1 MDSVS
6 GVGVIDKGVLIL
18 RALVAGPLDLAALQD
33 ATGLPRATAHRLAV
47 ALEQHHLVRRDALG
61 RFCLGFE
68 LIRLGHAASELAI
81 GLLLGAAFRF
91 VLAAADVLAQSVSLS
106 TALSSPS
113 VFNPTVQ
120 SQEAPLALAI
130 SLLGVMVAFSV
141 GAHRVAI
148 LWVMESFR
156 ALPIGAPVAFDASA
170 GVFVDLAAEAMLVG
184 VKQALP
190 VVAVALVTQV
200 TLALIARAAPAL
212 QLFNVGIA
220 IIVAAGAAVLMAS
233 LRDIVAG
240 LAQHFFTLSLRI
252 EQLLGALA
260 S

>member
-1 MDSVS
+1 MNLSQELMAQGLAGALAFSRTS
-6 GVGVIDKGVLIL
+6 GFVVTSPFPGPYTGPTQRVGL
-18 RALVAGPLDLAALQD
+18 ALMLAWVASACAPAPTAAVGHL
-33 ATGLPRATAHRLAV
+33 GL
-47 ALEQHHLVRRDALG
+47 HL
-61 RFCLGFE
+61 F
-68 LIRLGHAASELAI
+68 GHAASELAI

-91 VLAAADVLAQSVSLS
+91 VLAAADVLAQSVSLA

-148 LWVMESFR
+148 LWLMESFR
-156 ALPIGAPVAFDASA
+156 ALPVGAPVAFDASA
-170 GVFVDLAAEAMLVG
+170 GVFVDLAAEATLVG

-212 QLFNVGIA
+212 QIFNVGIG

-233 LRDIVAG
+233 LRDIIAG